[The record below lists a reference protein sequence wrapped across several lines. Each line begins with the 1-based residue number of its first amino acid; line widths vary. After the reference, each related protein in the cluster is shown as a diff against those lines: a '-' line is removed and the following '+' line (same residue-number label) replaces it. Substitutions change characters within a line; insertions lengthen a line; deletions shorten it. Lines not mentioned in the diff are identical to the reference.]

1 LVKPSKKNQGVKFMN
16 VSAMSKQDKIGEAM
30 KRSLPELPAEAQEV
44 VKSLLS
50 PLNLAIVAG
59 TLVLWAGSHFFG
71 VGELVDVILLAVG
84 FLTIGIGIFSGAHE
98 LYAFATTA
106 IDAKTEDDLNRAAK
120 HFAKAVSILGIT
132 TIAAVLLKTSVK
144 NVSTR
149 IKTNVANGQTPF
161 RIQPRINAGPA
172 PAAGFKPT
180 TTAVDSLPNGW
191 RGMTDSWGN
200 IQILRNQT
208 VSQLKETLYHELVH
222 RWFVPK
228 LGPFRQIRADIAQSG
243 YQKSAIL
250 RALEEALAEGVSQL
264 RINGFGSAIK
274 AWRFPLDGG
283 YVTVAQLY
291 SEGNVIG
298 TITLGGTVFTVS
310 ISKGRMP

>member
-1 LVKPSKKNQGVKFMN
+1 MTN
-16 VSAMSKQDKIGEAM
+16 VLTMSNQDKIGEAM

-50 PLNLAIVAG
+50 PLNLAIIAG
-59 TLVLWAGSHFFG
+59 TLVIWAGSHFFG

-84 FLTIGIGIFSGAHE
+84 FVTIGIGVFSGAQE

-106 IDAKTEDDLNRAAK
+106 IDAKTENDLNRAAK

-132 TIAAVLLKTSVK
+132 TIAAILLKTSVK

-149 IKTNVANGQTPF
+149 MKTNVANGKTRF
-161 RIQPRINAGPA
+161 LIQPRINAGPA
-172 PAAGFKPT
+172 PPVGVKPT
-180 TTAVDSLPNGW
+180 VTTVDSLPNGW
-191 RGMTDSWGN
+191 RGTTDAWGN
-200 IQILRNQT
+200 IKILRNQT
-208 VSQLKETLYHELVH
+208 VSRSKETRYHELVH

-243 YQKSAIL
+243 YQKSALL

-264 RINGFGSAIK
+264 RTNGLLAGLK

-310 ISKGRMP
+310 ISKGRMH